1 MCISLKYTGNNLF
14 KKYTC
19 TPQVHV
25 DTREGFPGQWMEGL
39 PHNNSPIDSMAL
51 VCKGSSWKKG
61 EREGDNEAER
71 GGRREKE
78 KGGREVPPPSLK
90 VQLELPHTL
99 SLLS

>member
-1 MCISLKYTGNNLF
+1 
-14 KKYTC
+14 
-19 TPQVHV
+19 
-25 DTREGFPGQWMEGL
+25 
-39 PHNNSPIDSMAL
+39 MAL
-51 VCKGSSWKKG
+51 VYKGSSWKKG
-61 EREGDNEAER
+61 ERKGDKEAER